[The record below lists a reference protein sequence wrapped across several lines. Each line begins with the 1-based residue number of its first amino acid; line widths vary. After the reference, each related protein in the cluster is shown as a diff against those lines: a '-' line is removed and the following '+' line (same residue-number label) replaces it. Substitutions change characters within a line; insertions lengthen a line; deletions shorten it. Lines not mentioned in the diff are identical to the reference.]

1 MSRNVFDT
9 QCNTRVDM
17 YGKQS
22 KPKPHISHDAWQ
34 VIKDILA
41 TSPCGTD
48 ASIGELHEDATK
60 RRVLAVLEH
69 KLEVR

>member
-1 MSRNVFDT
+1 MSRNVFDSQNRST
-9 QCNTRVDM
+9 YIGVQ
-17 YGKQS
+17 GS
-22 KPKPHISHDAWQ
+22 KPKPHISHEAWQ

>member
-1 MSRNVFDT
+1 MSRNVFDP
-9 QCNTRVDM
+9 QTRTHVDIS
-17 YGKQS
+17 GKQS
-22 KPKPHISHDAWQ
+22 KPKPHISHDAWE

-60 RRVLAVLEH
+60 RRVLAVLEY

>member
-1 MSRNVFDT
+1 MSRNVFD
-9 QCNTRVDM
+9 QQTRTYVDL
-17 YGKQS
+17 YGKPC

>member
-1 MSRNVFDT
+1 MTHTKPVFMA
-9 QCNTRVDM
+9 QGVQ
-17 YGKQS
+17 GS
-22 KPKPHISHDAWQ
+22 APKPHISYDAWR
-34 VIKDILA
+34 VIKEVLA

-48 ASIGELHEDATK
+48 SSIGELHADATK

>member
-1 MSRNVFDT
+1 MTHTKPVFMA
-9 QCNTRVDM
+9 QGVQ
-17 YGKQS
+17 GS
-22 KPKPHISHDAWQ
+22 KPKPHISQDAWR

>member
-1 MSRNVFDT
+1 MTHNIL
-9 QCNTRVDM
+9 NTSDWA
-17 YGKQS
+17 KQAPS
-22 KPKPHISHDAWQ
+22 PKPKPHISQQAWQ
-34 VIKDILA
+34 VIRDILA

>member
-1 MSRNVFDT
+1 MSRNVLNTPCST
-9 QCNTRVDM
+9 QADM
-17 YGKQS
+17 YGRQS
-22 KPKPHISHDAWQ
+22 KPKPNISHDAWR

-60 RRVLAVLEH
+60 RRVLAVL
-69 KLEVR
+69 

>member
-1 MSRNVFDT
+1 MT
-9 QCNTRVDM
+9 HT
-17 YGKQS
+17 
-22 KPKPHISHDAWQ
+22 KPIFMAQGVQGHATKPHISHDAWR